1 MLFSRVKEKIGR
13 EDQGH
18 QESNLRVVLLVQDRS
33 QKAVA
38 EAQDRNQRAEQA
50 RGLSLKVE
58 VEVQDHNLREDH
70 NLKDEEEHNL
80 KDEEEAKGRNQKVE

>member
-1 MLFSRVKEKIGR
+1 MHFSKVKEKIEK

-18 QESNLRVVLLVQDRS
+18 QESNLRVVLLVQDHS

-38 EAQDRNQRAEQA
+38 EAQDRNRRAEQA
-50 RGLSLKVE
+50 QGLSLKVE
-58 VEVQDHNLREDH
+58 VEVQDHNLR
-70 NLKDEEEHNL
+70 EEHNL

>member
-1 MLFSRVKEKIGR
+1 MHFSRVKEKIGR

-33 QKAVA
+33 QKAVV
-38 EAQDRNQRAEQA
+38 EAQDRNRRAEQA
-50 RGLSLKVE
+50 QGLSLKVE
-58 VEVQDHNLREDH
+58 VEVQDHYLREDH
-70 NLKDEEEHNL
+70 NPKDEEEHNL